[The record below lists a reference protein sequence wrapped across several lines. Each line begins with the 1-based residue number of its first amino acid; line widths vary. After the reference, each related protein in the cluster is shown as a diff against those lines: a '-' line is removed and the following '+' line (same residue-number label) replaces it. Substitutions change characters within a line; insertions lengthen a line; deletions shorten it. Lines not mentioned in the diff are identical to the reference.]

1 MENKEDKLMCHKRTE
16 IKKFM
21 ISQGFN
27 LIREK
32 NHLIWR
38 DHFGNQI
45 VTPSSASD
53 FRTIKKVESTILRL
67 RNDTGRK
74 LNRFTARTHS
84 VHSL

>member
-1 MENKEDKLMCHKRTE
+1 MEDKEDKLMCHKRTE

-21 ISQGFN
+21 NSRGFN

-38 DHFGNQI
+38 DDFGNQI

-53 FRTIKKVESTILRL
+53 FRTIKKMKSTIQRL
-67 RNDTGRK
+67 RSNTEIK
-74 LNRFTARTHS
+74 LHQLAGCTPNMQ
-84 VHSL
+84 SL

>member
-1 MENKEDKLMCHKRTE
+1 MCHKRTE

-21 ISQGFN
+21 NSQGFY

-38 DHFGNQI
+38 DDFGNQV

-53 FRTIKKVESTILRL
+53 FRTIKKIESTILRL
-67 RNDTGRK
+67 RNNTQRK
-74 LNRFTARTHS
+74 LNWLTACTPHLGS
-84 VHSL
+84 YT

>member
-1 MENKEDKLMCHKRTE
+1 MENEEDKLMCHKRTE

-21 ISQGFN
+21 SSQGFN

-38 DHFGNQI
+38 DDFGNQI

-67 RNDTGRK
+67 RSNTGRK
-74 LNRFTARTHS
+74 LNRFVACTHNM
-84 VHSL
+84 HSL

>member
-1 MENKEDKLMCHKRTE
+1 MSHKRTE

-21 ISQGFN
+21 NSQGFN

-38 DHFGNQI
+38 DDFGNQI

-53 FRTIKKVESTILRL
+53 FRTIKKVESTIIRL
-67 RNDTGRK
+67 RNNTQ
-74 LNRFTARTHS
+74 S
-84 VHSL
+84 